1 MSRNKRSFIFS
12 GILFLLFIIFTVVVK
27 IVDVHSIGP
36 EGSLVGLATINN
48 SFKDVLPLNETIYKV
63 SEILGYISL
72 LIVAMYGI
80 IGIKQLIERKSIFKV
95 DRNILLLGM
104 FYILVAIVYIV
115 FEFVV
120 INYRPV
126 LLDGLEASYP
136 SSHTVLSIC
145 VCISSVI
152 VSNSVL
158 GDKKFVKVFNI
169 LSIILMVLIVLTRF
183 LSGVHWLTDIL
194 GGILISLALCT
205 LFEAFVNI
213 GNKKTKIDIKI

>member
-1 MSRNKRSFIFS
+1 MSRNKRNFMFS
-12 GILFLLFIIFTVVVK
+12 VILFLLFIIFTVVVK

-104 FYILVAIVYIV
+104 FYILVAIVYIL

-152 VSNSVL
+152 VSKSLL

-205 LFEAFVNI
+205 FFEAFVNI

>member
-63 SEILGYISL
+63 SEVLGYISL

-80 IGIKQLIERKSIFKV
+80 IGIKQLIERKSLFKV

-104 FYILVAIVYIV
+104 FYILVAIVYVI

-120 INYRPV
+120 INLYCSRM
-126 LLDGLEASYP
+126 E
-136 SSHTVLSIC
+136 
-145 VCISSVI
+145 
-152 VSNSVL
+152 
-158 GDKKFVKVFNI
+158 
-169 LSIILMVLIVLTRF
+169 
-183 LSGVHWLTDIL
+183 
-194 GGILISLALCT
+194 
-205 LFEAFVNI
+205 E
-213 GNKKTKIDIKI
+213 

>member
-63 SEILGYISL
+63 SEVFGYISL

-80 IGIKQLIERKSIFKV
+80 IGIKQLIERKSLFKV

-104 FYILVAIVYIV
+104 FYILVAIVYVI

-152 VSNSVL
+152 VSKSVL
-158 GDKKFVKVFNI
+158 GDKINSINKVFI
-169 LSIILMVLIVLTRF
+169 R
-183 LSGVHWLTDIL
+183 
-194 GGILISLALCT
+194 CT
-205 LFEAFVNI
+205 LVNRYFGRNTNI
-213 GNKKTKIDIKI
+213 ISFMYIV